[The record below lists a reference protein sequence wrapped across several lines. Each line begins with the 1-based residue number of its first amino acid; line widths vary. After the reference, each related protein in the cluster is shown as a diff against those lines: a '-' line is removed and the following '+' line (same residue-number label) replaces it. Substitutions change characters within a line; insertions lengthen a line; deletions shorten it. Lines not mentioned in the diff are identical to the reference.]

1 MHVKINDSEGEN
13 MNITFSSNATGSWQ
27 SFGEIK
33 LGTGN
38 TFGYPWPSST
48 SESIEDVIRG
58 TWFTCPANGTAS
70 KIYVYA
76 HPFGGAMNDPYHMKA
91 ALYYIS
97 NNTKLAETQQ
107 RSYEGVWDPDPYPA
121 WIEFTFTIPPTL
133 HAGVEYYAL
142 VWGDYSHGLYYTTLA
157 DFNKTISINQTYGAW
172 PTTLNNI
179 NYSTGKIYGI
189 YVQYSTTS
197 TSNGTYYMDNFDMN
211 NAFTRY
217 FWNVSATDGKSTTD
231 STTYHFRIS
240 GNQSKINNTWT
251 TNISGYLLMQVQ
263 FYNTTLSA
271 WVVADDTI
279 NETTPRTILVGQ
291 QLALDTIFNGLVNT
305 SDLIGLQGHGLYRV
319 YTALRDPS
327 GNVLVCDDE
336 TVLSSTWEFTIVSS

>member
-1 MHVKINDSEGEN
+1 
-13 MNITFSSNATGSWQ
+13 
-27 SFGEIK
+27 
-33 LGTGN
+33 
-38 TFGYPWPSST
+38 
-48 SESIEDVIRG
+48 
-58 TWFTCPANGTAS
+58 
-70 KIYVYA
+70 
-76 HPFGGAMNDPYHMKA
+76 MNDPYHMKA

-97 NNTKLAETQQ
+97 NDTKLAETQEHG
-107 RSYEGVWDPDPYPA
+107 YWGLIDPDPYPA
-121 WIEFTFTIPPTL
+121 WLEFTFSSPPTL
-133 HAGVEYYAL
+133 HAGVEYYVL
-142 VWGDYSHGLYYTTLA
+142 IWGDSPHTIYYSDLS
-157 DFNKTISINQTYGAW
+157 DFNRSIYVNRSYGSW
-172 PTTLNNI
+172 PTTLTYVN
-179 NYSTGKIYGI
+179 STTDKTYDIFVKYN
-189 YVQYSTTS
+189 TTS
-197 TSNGTYYMDNFDMN
+197 TRNGTYYMDNFYMN
-211 NAFTRY
+211 HAY
-217 FWNVSATDGKSTTD
+217 SLYYWNISSTDGKSTTD